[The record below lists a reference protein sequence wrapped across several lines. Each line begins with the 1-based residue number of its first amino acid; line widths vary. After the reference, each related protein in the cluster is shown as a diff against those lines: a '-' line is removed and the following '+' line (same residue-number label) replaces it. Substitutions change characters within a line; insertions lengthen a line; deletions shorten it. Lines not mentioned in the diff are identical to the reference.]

1 MHTENQ
7 LGMTRPKKKN
17 LPKSVPTN
25 PGRIMLLEEVANF
38 SLCEK
43 FATSM
48 CSDNGKQLVTE
59 ACGGIDHRLRIQ
71 LHSNKFC
78 SLVLHR
84 VNSDEK
90 FSLFLM
96 AHRKLPENK
105 FLVSSLKIN
114 GIHAI
119 YEMEVDGSKGKIN
132 AYLQNEEDLKNA
144 MKYMISHMTRV
155 FTKNVC
161 INISNV
167 SNNFKKKV
175 MKMVRSKQLNV
186 HCYGDHQEKQVAF
199 TKIPGFRA
207 YPRMVIKNPIIS
219 SDQLK
224 AFFDEWNVG
233 VINKEYVRFEN
244 MEDVDLDRMLEGLE
258 VSNPLKIMFVE
269 QAMVKR
275 ESGEMALVEYNKL
288 SKEVRLMGY
297 PITVPPGCV
306 GDFGV

>member
-1 MHTENQ
+1 
-7 LGMTRPKKKN
+7 MTRPKKKN
-17 LPKSVPTN
+17 LQKSVPTN
-25 PGRIMLLEEVANF
+25 PGRIMLLEEVSKF

-48 CSDNGKQLVTE
+48 CSYIGKQLVTE
-59 ACGGIDHRLRIQ
+59 VCGGIDLRLKIQ
-71 LHSNKFC
+71 LLSNQFC

-90 FSLFLM
+90 FSLLLM

-105 FLVSSLKIN
+105 FFLNSSKIN

-119 YEMEVDGSKGKIN
+119 YQISVDGSNGKIS
-132 AYLQNEEDLKNA
+132 AYLKDEEDLKNA

-161 INISNV
+161 IDISNV
-167 SNNFKKKV
+167 SNNFEKKV
-175 MKMVRSKQLNV
+175 MKMVRSKKLDV
-186 HCYGDHQEKQVAF
+186 HCYGNYQEKQVAF
-199 TKIPGFRA
+199 TKIQEFSA
-207 YPRMVIKNPIIS
+207 YPRVVIKNPIIS

-224 AFFDEWNVG
+224 SFFDEWKIG
-233 VINKEYVRFEN
+233 VINREYVRFEN
-244 MEDVDLDRMLEGLE
+244 MDDVDLDSMLVGLE
-258 VSNPLKIMFVE
+258 VFNPLKVMFVE

-275 ESGEMALVEYNKL
+275 ESGEMALVEYNKI

-297 PITVPPGCV
+297 PITVPLGCV